1 MTMKDF
7 AFQGKIYLGEN
18 VNGRPRNLK
27 WVGDQSSLNFALSI
41 EKEERKENWSG
52 NKGTSVVNIQ
62 SKAVSPELVLR
73 ELTPD
78 NILLGVHGKLN
89 KVSAGSV
96 TSELLPTGLVAGEI
110 ILLDKGNISNL
121 AITDSTVATP
131 KALVEGTDYAIESP
145 HSGLIKILGV
155 AAPLTQPFK
164 AAYSHGGM
172 TSVSML
178 TAQPPVRYLYME
190 AINTVDGR
198 RARVHLYKV
207 QFDPMSQLPL
217 TSQTLSEY
225 TLNGTTL
232 IDAVNT
238 LDDTL
243 GGYGKIEWLD
253 DEVGP

>member
-18 VNGRPRNLK
+18 ENGRPRNLK

-96 TSELLPTGLVAGEI
+96 TSELLPTGLVADEI
-110 ILLDKGNISNL
+110 ILLEFN
-121 AITDSTVATP
+121 
-131 KALVEGTDYAIESP
+131 
-145 HSGLIKILGV
+145 
-155 AAPLTQPFK
+155 
-164 AAYSHGGM
+164 
-172 TSVSML
+172 
-178 TAQPPVRYLYME
+178 
-190 AINTVDGR
+190 
-198 RARVHLYKV
+198 RAR
-207 QFDPMSQLPL
+207 
-217 TSQTLSEY
+217 
-225 TLNGTTL
+225 
-232 IDAVNT
+232 
-238 LDDTL
+238 
-243 GGYGKIEWLD
+243 
-253 DEVGP
+253 

>member
-1 MTMKDF
+1 MKDF

-18 VNGRPRNLK
+18 VNGQPRKLR
-27 WVGDQSSLNFALSI
+27 WVGDQSSLNFAMSI

-52 NKGTSVVNIQ
+52 EKGTSVVNIQ

-78 NILLGVHGKLN
+78 NIILGVHGKL
-89 KVSAGSV
+89 KKIDAGSV
-96 TSELLPTGLVAGEI
+96 TAEPLPTNLVKDEL
-110 ILLDKGNISNL
+110 ILLAKGAISNL
-121 AITDSTVATP
+121 VITDSTASTP
-131 KALVEGTDYAIESP
+131 KTLVDGEDYAIESP
-145 HSGLIKILGV
+145 HSGLVKILNI
-155 AAPLTQPFK
+155 AAPITQPLK

-172 TSVSML
+172 ISVSML
-178 TAQPPVRYLYME
+178 NAQPPVRYLYME

-207 QFDPMSQLPL
+207 QFDPMAQLPL
-217 TSQTLSEY
+217 TSQTLSEF
-225 TLNGTTL
+225 TLNGATL

-238 LDDTL
+238 LDEDF

-253 DEVGP
+253 DEV

>member
-73 ELTPD
+73 ELSPD
-78 NILLGVHGKLN
+78 NILLGVHGKLH
-89 KVSAGSV
+89 KVEAGSV
-96 TSELLPTGLVAGEI
+96 TSELLPADLVADEI

-121 AITDSTVATP
+121 AITDSTASTP
-131 KALVEGTDYAIESP
+131 LTLVEGTDYAIESP
-145 HSGLIKILGV
+145 ASGLVKILLAG
-155 AAPLTQPFK
+155 APKVQPFK

-178 TAQPPVRYLYME
+178 NAQPPVRYLYME

-207 QFDPMSQLPL
+207 QFDPMAQLPL
-217 TSQTLSEY
+217 TSQTLSEF
-225 TLNGTTL
+225 TLNGATL

-238 LDDTL
+238 LNDTL